1 MNGGRH
7 ALSIRAIAMKPRRS
21 LLVVAV
27 LAGCAADPRSIAPG
41 MSASELDARFG
52 APAAAGRLAS
62 GEEYRDYS
70 RQPFGYTI
78 SRVTF
83 TAEGRVREAHNLLTE
98 DNFKNLHVGMTPE
111 EVRAVVGP
119 SPASEQRAYG
129 GGTKSW
135 TYRYRDVE
143 VIKLLQ
149 VIFGPDERVQH
160 WYTEWDPT
168 VYSKGGR
175 SRDSRGK

>member
-1 MNGGRH
+1 MKLLAACL
-7 ALSIRAIAMKPRRS
+7 AL
-21 LLVVAV
+21 VA
-27 LAGCAADPRSIAPG
+27 LAGCAADPRNIAPG
-41 MSASELDARFG
+41 TSERDVDAAFG
-52 APAAAGRLAS
+52 KPVAAGRLPG

-83 TAEGRVREAHNLLTE
+83 SQDGRVRDVHNLLTE
-98 DNFKNLHVGMTPE
+98 DNFKNLRIGMTPD

-135 TYRYRDVE
+135 SYRYRDIQ
-143 VIKLLQ
+143 VIKLLH
-149 VIFGPDERVQH
+149 VIYGANDRVQY
-160 WYTEWDPT
+160 WYTEWDPR
-168 VYSKGGR
+168 VYSKGDS
-175 SRDSRGK
+175 SRDSRGSR